1 MQWGLDEVF
10 RALYNPHEREIDR
23 ASKYLGTDYGYLP
36 MKNINIFFSF
46 VEYLHEN
53 SG

>member
-10 RALYNPHEREIDR
+10 RALYKPHEREIDR

-36 MKNINIFFSF
+36 MKTLTKILFSF
-46 VEYLHEN
+46 C
-53 SG
+53 

>member
-36 MKNINIFFSF
+36 MKNINKISFFF
-46 VEYLHEN
+46 LLNIYMKI
-53 SG
+53 